1 MDNVQKQDISDSW
14 EYDLY
19 ASQKRKTKIAWIFAS
34 LAIVVGILSLLSIA
48 SLLPL
53 KEFSPYVITLDKDTG
68 HLEVTQGLVPS
79 DLTEDE
85 AIVQSDI
92 VKCLVARETY
102 EVHDIQD
109 NFDYANQCF
118 DLDALRDYRN
128 LFADSNPDNPTVLY
142 GYKGRL
148 SVQIKSIQLGINK
161 TATVRFKTI
170 LDEENKQQEEHWISS
185 LQYRYTQKPLTLKER
200 LVNPLGFKIINYRRD
215 QEILTK

>member
-1 MDNVQKQDISDSW
+1 MERAHEKDISATW
-14 EYDLY
+14 EYELY
-19 ASQKRKTKIAWIFAS
+19 ASQKRKAKIAWVVAS
-34 LAIVVGILSLLSIA
+34 IASVIGILSMLSIA

-53 KEFSPYVITLDKDTG
+53 KEFAPYVITLHKDTG
-68 HLEVTQGLVPS
+68 HLEVTRGLADG

-85 AIVQSDI
+85 AVVQADI
-92 VKCLVARETY
+92 IECLVARETY

-118 DLDALRDYRN
+118 DEDALREYRAI
-128 LFADSNPDNPTVLY
+128 FADSNPDNPTLVY

-148 SVQIKSIQLGINK
+148 SVHIKSIQLGINK

-170 LDEENKQQEEHWISS
+170 LDEENTTSEEHWISS
-185 LQYRYTQKPLTLKER
+185 LQYQYTQRPMKLKER

-215 QEILTK
+215 QEIITK